1 MTAVRMNLILH
12 RLFGAAILGRAR
24 PMQAATLTVS
34 TEAPIPGGNDICN
47 FGGFAEIA
55 GSTL

>member
-1 MTAVRMNLILH
+1 MNLILH